1 MHFTTDI
8 RTIYLGH
15 IDELHYVSTV
25 PFNFVPMPMVSN
37 TVLVMSETN
46 STLSKENNSKR
57 KNNAYIGEYRKK
69 KKKLIKTRRKVM
81 HIWENIEI
89 YEKRQN
95 YNAYMREYRA
105 SKPSEQNNYLPQVND
120 EKTKMWYQSFTE
132 L

>member
-1 MHFTTDI
+1 M
-8 RTIYLGH
+8 
-15 IDELHYVSTV
+15 
-25 PFNFVPMPMVSN
+25 
-37 TVLVMSETN
+37 
-46 STLSKENNSKR
+46 
-57 KNNAYIGEYRKK
+57 
-69 KKKLIKTRRKVM
+69 IKTRRKVM

>member
-1 MHFTTDI
+1 MH
-8 RTIYLGH
+8 
-15 IDELHYVSTV
+15 V
-25 PFNFVPMPMVSN
+25 
-37 TVLVMSETN
+37 
-46 STLSKENNSKR
+46 
-57 KNNAYIGEYRKK
+57 
-69 KKKLIKTRRKVM
+69 
-81 HIWENIEI
+81 WENIEI